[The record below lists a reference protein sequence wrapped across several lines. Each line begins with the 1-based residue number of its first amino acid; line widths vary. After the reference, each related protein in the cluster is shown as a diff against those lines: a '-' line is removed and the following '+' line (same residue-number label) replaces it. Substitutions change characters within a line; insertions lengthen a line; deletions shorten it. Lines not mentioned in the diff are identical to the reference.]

1 MASQPTVSSAVLF
14 AAIRH
19 ASKLLASVV
28 DSLEPV
34 IAQSAAIASGQLALL
49 AQDDG
54 LPQRELDDQVA
65 AWALEV
71 LGPLERL
78 LGLASA
84 PPYLAAQDDIQKRVI
99 RDLREE
105 VARLRAQLAGL
116 ETLATGQAAPSE
128 N

>member
-1 MASQPTVSSAVLF
+1 MASQPAISPAVLF
-14 AAIRH
+14 AAIRR
-19 ASKLLASVV
+19 ASELLASVV

-49 AQDDG
+49 NQDGG
-54 LPQRELDDQVA
+54 LPRRELDDRVA

-99 RDLREE
+99 RDLQEE
-105 VARLRAQLAGL
+105 VARLRAHLARL
-116 ETLATGQAAPSE
+116 EALATGQAAPSE

>member
-1 MASQPTVSSAVLF
+1 MASQPAISPAVLF
-14 AAIRH
+14 AAIRR

-49 AQDDG
+49 DKDG
-54 LPQRELDDQVA
+54 DLPQRELDDHLA

-84 PPYLAAQDDIQKRVI
+84 PPYLATQDDIQKRVI

-105 VARLRAQLAGL
+105 VAKLRAQLARL
-116 ETLATGQAAPSE
+116 ETLATTQAAPSE